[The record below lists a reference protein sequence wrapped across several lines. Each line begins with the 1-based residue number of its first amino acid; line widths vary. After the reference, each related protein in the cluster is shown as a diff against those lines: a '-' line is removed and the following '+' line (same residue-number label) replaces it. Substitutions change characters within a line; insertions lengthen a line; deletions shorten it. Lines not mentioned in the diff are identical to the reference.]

1 MNFRTLD
8 LNLLRVFDAVMAEGN
23 ITRAADRLAM
33 TQPAVS
39 NALKRLRESVGEELL
54 TRTPGGVKPT
64 AFAEVLWPMVRESL
78 GALQHALEPT
88 EHDPLTEPH
97 VYRLA
102 MVDAVAALLMPPL
115 MKRFQASGARA
126 QIEVHPLV
134 NRDPRDLLAR
144 GDADFALGHFPEAL
158 AALVAQGN
166 QAPVRHRRL
175 SENRFVCAMRRG
187 HPLAQAPL
195 TLDGFCAAGHVLVS
209 FSGRAHG
216 FVDQALASLERTRR
230 IVLTV
235 NQFFT
240 AALSVVD
247 TDLLTV
253 LPDGFLPVTGL
264 ADRLVIQEL
273 PLSPG
278 GVFVDAL
285 WHVRNDRSSPHRWL
299 LQEIEAVAH
308 RTVERAAQ
316 AGDDAPFKDP
326 YRSTP
331 GSTAGATASSTV
343 PT

>member
-39 NALKRLRESVGEELL
+39 NALKRLKESVGEELL
-54 TRTPGGVKPT
+54 TRAPNGVKPT
-64 AFAEVLWPMVRESL
+64 AFAEALWPLVRDSL
-78 GALQHALEPT
+78 GQLQQALEPAQF
-88 EHDPLTEPH
+88 DPLAQAR
-97 VYRLA
+97 VFRLA
-102 MVDAVAALLMPPL
+102 MVDAVAALLMPAL
-115 MKRFQASGARA
+115 MVRFRA
-126 QIEVHPLV
+126 TCSLVQIEVHPLV

-144 GDADFALGHFPEAL
+144 GDVDLALGHFPEAV
-158 AALVAQGN
+158 AALVAQGD

-175 SENRFVCAMRRG
+175 SENRFVCAMRHD

-195 TLDGFCAAGHVLVS
+195 TLDAFCAADHVLVS

-216 FVDQALASLERTRR
+216 FVDQALASLERSRR

-240 AALSVVD
+240 AALAIAG

-264 ADRLVIQEL
+264 SGQLVVREL

-285 WHVRNDRSSPHRWL
+285 WHVRNERSSAHRWL
-299 LQEIEAVAH
+299 LQNLVEVAH
-308 RTVERAAQ
+308 QTVERAERLSI
-316 AGDDAPFKDP
+316 DSPFKDP
-326 YRSTP
+326 YRST
-331 GSTAGATASSTV
+331 A

>member
-23 ITRAADRLAM
+23 MTRAADRLAM

-39 NALKRLRESVGEELL
+39 NALKRLKESLGEELL
-54 TRTPGGVKPT
+54 TRLPSGVKPT
-64 AFAEVLWPMVRESL
+64 PFSEGLWPLVRASL
-78 GALQHALEPT
+78 THLQQALEPAL
-88 EHDPLTEPH
+88 HDPLAQPR

-115 MKRFQASGARA
+115 MQRFQASGARA
-126 QIEVHPLV
+126 QIEIQPLLS
-134 NRDPRDLLAR
+134 RDPRDLLSR
-144 GDADFALGHFPEAL
+144 GDVDFALGHFPQAM

-166 QAPVRHRRL
+166 QSPVRHRRL
-175 SENRFVCAMRRG
+175 SENRFVCAMRRD

-195 TLDGFCAAGHVLVS
+195 GLDEFCAAEHVLVS

-216 FVDQALASLERTRR
+216 FVDQALASLNRSRR

-240 AALSVVD
+240 AALTVIGI
-247 TDLLTV
+247 DLLTV
-253 LPDGFLPVTGL
+253 LPDGFLPVSGL
-264 ADRLVIQEL
+264 ADRLVTREL

-285 WHVRNDRSSPHRWL
+285 WHARNDRSSAHRWL
-299 LQEIEAVAH
+299 LDNLVEVAH
-308 RTVERAAQ
+308 QTVVSTRPSGAE
-316 AGDDAPFKDP
+316 APFKDP
-326 YRSTP
+326 YRP
-331 GSTAGATASSTV
+331 TV
-343 PT
+343 PP

>member
-23 ITRAADRLAM
+23 ITRAAERLAM

-39 NALKRLRESVGEELL
+39 NALKRLKESLGEELL
-54 TRTPGGVKPT
+54 TRMPSGVKPT
-64 AFAEVLWPMVRESL
+64 AFAEVLWPLVRESL
-78 GALQHALEPT
+78 GHLQQALEPAQ
-88 EHDPLTEPH
+88 HDPLAQPR

-115 MKRFQASGARA
+115 MARFQASGARA

-134 NRDPRDLLAR
+134 NRDPRDLLSR
-144 GDADFALGHFPEAL
+144 GEVDFALGHFPEAV
-158 AALVAQGN
+158 AAMAAQGN

-175 SENRFVCAMRRG
+175 SENRFVCALRRD

-195 TLDGFCAAGHVLVS
+195 TLDSFCAADHVLVS

-216 FVDQALASLERTRR
+216 FVDQALTSLNRSRR

-240 AALSVVD
+240 AALTVVG

-253 LPDGFLPVTGL
+253 LPDGFLEVTGL
-264 ADRLVIQEL
+264 TKKLVTCEL
-273 PLSPG
+273 PLAPG

-285 WHVRNDRSSPHRWL
+285 WHVRNERSSAHQWL
-299 LQEIEAVAH
+299 LQNLVEIAH
-308 RTVERAAQ
+308 RTVQAAAQ
-316 AGDDAPFKDP
+316 KGADPPFKDP
-326 YRSTP
+326 YHP
-331 GSTAGATASSTV
+331 TV

>member
-39 NALKRLRESVGEELL
+39 NALKRLKESLGEELV
-54 TRTPGGVKPT
+54 TRMPSGVKPT
-64 AFAEVLWPMVRESL
+64 AFAEVLWPLVRDAL
-78 GALQHALEPT
+78 GHLQQALEPAL
-88 EHDPLTEPH
+88 HDPLAHPR
-97 VYRLA
+97 VFRLA

-115 MKRFQASGARA
+115 MASFQASGAQA

-134 NRDPRDLLAR
+134 NRDPRDLLSR
-144 GDADFALGHFPEAL
+144 GEVDFALGHFPEAV

-166 QAPVRHRRL
+166 QSPVRHHRL
-175 SENRFVCAMRRG
+175 SENRFVCAMRRD

-195 TLDGFCAAGHVLVS
+195 TLDAFCAANHVLVS

-216 FVDQALASLERTRR
+216 FVDQALGSLNRTRR

-240 AALSVVD
+240 AALTVTG

-253 LPDGFLPVTGL
+253 LPDGFLAVTGL
-264 ADRLVIQEL
+264 EDRLVTREL

-285 WHVRNDRSSPHRWL
+285 WHLRNDRSSAHQWL
-299 LQEIEAVAH
+299 LQNLIAVAH
-308 RTVERAAQ
+308 QTVERVTPRGA
-316 AGDDAPFKDP
+316 DAPFKEP
-326 YRSTP
+326 YRSIDTP
-331 GSTAGATASSTV
+331 
-343 PT
+343 

>member
-8 LNLLRVFDAVMAEGN
+8 LNLLRVFDAVMTEGN
-23 ITRAADRLAM
+23 ITRAAERLAM

-39 NALKRLRESVGEELL
+39 NALKRLKESLGEELL
-54 TRTPGGVKPT
+54 TRMPTGVKPT
-64 AFAEVLWPMVRESL
+64 AFAEVLWPMVRDSL
-78 GALQHALEPT
+78 SHLQQALEPAQ
-88 EHDPLTEPH
+88 HDPLAQPR

-115 MKRFQASGARA
+115 MARFQASGARA

-134 NRDPRDLLAR
+134 NRDPRDLLSR
-144 GDADFALGHFPEAL
+144 GDVDFALGHFPETI

-175 SENRFVCAMRRG
+175 SENRFVCAMRRD
-187 HPLAQAPL
+187 HPLAGSPL
-195 TLDGFCAAGHVLVS
+195 TLDAFCAADHVLVS

-240 AALSVVD
+240 AALTVVD

-264 ADRLVIQEL
+264 ADKVVVQEL

-278 GVFVDAL
+278 DVFVDAL
-285 WHVRNDRSSPHRWL
+285 WHVRNDRSAAQRWL
-299 LQEIEAVAH
+299 LQEMVEVAH
-308 RTVERAAQ
+308 RTVEIAAL
-316 AGDDAPFKDP
+316 ASDHAPFRDP
-326 YRSTP
+326 YRST
-331 GSTAGATASSTV
+331 A

>member
-23 ITRAADRLAM
+23 ITRAADRLSM

-39 NALKRLRESVGEELL
+39 NALKRLKESLGEELL
-54 TRTPGGVKPT
+54 TRMPSGVKPT
-64 AFAEVLWPMVRESL
+64 AFAEELWPMVRDSL
-78 GALQHALEPT
+78 GHLQQALEPT
-88 EHDPLTEPH
+88 RHDPLAQPR

-115 MKRFQASGARA
+115 MARFQASGARA

-134 NRDPRDLLAR
+134 NRDPRDLLSR
-144 GDADFALGHFPEAL
+144 GDVDFALGHFPETI
-158 AALVAQGN
+158 AALVGQGN

-175 SENRFVCAMRRG
+175 SENRFVCAMRRD
-187 HPLAQAPL
+187 HPLAGSSL
-195 TLDGFCAAGHVLVS
+195 TLDAFCAADHVLVS

-216 FVDQALASLERTRR
+216 FVDQALASLERSRR

-240 AALSVVD
+240 AALTVAD

-264 ADRLVIQEL
+264 ADKLVVQEL

-285 WHVRNDRSSPHRWL
+285 WHVRNDRSAPNRWL
-299 LQEIEAVAH
+299 LQELVDVAR
-308 RTVERAAQ
+308 RTVESVALAS
-316 AGDDAPFKDP
+316 GDAPFKDP
-326 YRSTP
+326 YR
-331 GSTAGATASSTV
+331 ATVHT
-343 PT
+343 

>member
-23 ITRAADRLAM
+23 ITRAAERLAM

-39 NALKRLRESVGEELL
+39 NALKRLKDSLGEELL
-54 TRTPGGVKPT
+54 TRMPSGVKPT
-64 AFAEVLWPMVRESL
+64 AFAEVLWPLVRESL
-78 GALQHALEPT
+78 GQLQQALEPAQ
-88 EHDPLTEPH
+88 HDPVTQPR

-115 MKRFQASGARA
+115 MARFQASGARA

-134 NRDPRDLLAR
+134 NRDPRELLSR
-144 GDADFALGHFPEAL
+144 GEADFALGHFPEAI
-158 AALVAQGN
+158 AAMVAQGD

-175 SENRFVCAMRRG
+175 SENRFVCAMRRD
-187 HPLAQAPL
+187 HPLAGAPL
-195 TLDGFCAAGHVLVS
+195 TLDDFCAADHVLVS

-230 IVLTV
+230 IALTV

-240 AALSVVD
+240 AALTVVD

-264 ADRLVIQEL
+264 ADKLVIKEL

-278 GVFVDAL
+278 PVFVDAL
-285 WHVRNDRSSPHRWL
+285 WHVRNDRSSAHQWL
-299 LQEIEAVAH
+299 LQEMAEVAH
-308 RTVERAAQ
+308 RTVERAARGG
-316 AGDDAPFKDP
+316 ADAPFKDP
-326 YRSTP
+326 YRST
-331 GSTAGATASSTV
+331 V

>member
-23 ITRAADRLAM
+23 ITRAAERLAM

-39 NALKRLRESVGEELL
+39 NALKRLKESLGEELL
-54 TRTPGGVKPT
+54 TRLPSGVKPT
-64 AFAEVLWPMVRESL
+64 AFAEVLWPLVRESL
-78 GALQHALEPT
+78 GHLQQALEPAQ
-88 EHDPLTEPH
+88 HDPQAQAR

-115 MKRFQASGARA
+115 MARFQASGARA

-144 GDADFALGHFPEAL
+144 GDVDFALGHFPEAV

-175 SENRFVCAMRRG
+175 SENRFVCAMRRD
-187 HPLAQAPL
+187 HPLAKAPL
-195 TLDGFCAAGHVLVS
+195 TLDDFCAADHVLVS

-240 AALSVVD
+240 AALTVVD

-264 ADRLVIQEL
+264 NDRVIVQDL

-285 WHVRNDRSSPHRWL
+285 WHMRNERSSAHRWL
-299 LQEIEAVAH
+299 LQEMAEVAH
-308 RTVERAAQ
+308 RTVESAAHAQ
-316 AGDDAPFKDP
+316 ALAHTGADVPFKDP
-326 YRSTP
+326 YRST
-331 GSTAGATASSTV
+331 V

>member
-23 ITRAADRLAM
+23 ITRAAERLAM

-39 NALKRLRESVGEELL
+39 NALKRLKESLGEELL
-54 TRTPGGVKPT
+54 TRLPSGVKPT
-64 AFAEVLWPMVRESL
+64 AFAEVLWPLVRESL
-78 GALQHALEPT
+78 GHLQQALEPT
-88 EHDPLTEPH
+88 QHDPQAQAR

-115 MKRFQASGARA
+115 MARFQASGARA
-126 QIEVHPLV
+126 QIEIHPLV

-144 GDADFALGHFPEAL
+144 GDVDFALGHFPEAV
-158 AALVAQGN
+158 AAMASQGN

-175 SENRFVCAMRRG
+175 SENRFVCAMRRD
-187 HPLAQAPL
+187 HPLAKAPL
-195 TLDGFCAAGHVLVS
+195 TLDAFCAADHVLVS

-216 FVDQALASLERTRR
+216 FVDQALASLQRTRR

-240 AALSVVD
+240 AALTVVN

-264 ADRLVIQEL
+264 GDRVIVQDL

-285 WHVRNDRSSPHRWL
+285 WHVRNERSSAHRWL
-299 LQEIEAVAH
+299 LQEMAEVAH
-308 RTVERAAQ
+308 RTVESAARAQ
-316 AGDDAPFKDP
+316 ALEQTGADAPFKDP
-326 YRSTP
+326 YRST
-331 GSTAGATASSTV
+331 V